1 MLRYGLVTA
10 DTRNEGTGSQMGQ
23 RTVLVA
29 EDSPVIRKLIG
40 MCLRGLD
47 AELIEVGDGIAAVEA
62 AHAHA
67 PDVMILD
74 VGLPGKD
81 GWTVLRELRA
91 GSATMDL
98 PVLMLTG
105 HTGDSDR
112 RKAEAIGVSGFMTKP
127 FQPNELREA
136 LTDLVQFATTVP
148 VGEVS

>member
-1 MLRYGLVTA
+1 MT
-10 DTRNEGTGSQMGQ
+10 Q

-40 MCLRGLD
+40 MCLRGMGTG
-47 AELIEVGDGIAAVEA
+47 IEEVADGISAVEKA
-62 AHAHA
+62 VELK
-67 PDVMILD
+67 PDVLILD

-91 GSATMDL
+91 NDATVDL
-98 PVLMLTG
+98 PILMLTG
-105 HTGDSDR
+105 HTTTSDR

-136 LTDLVQFATTVP
+136 LLGLAEFDATVP
-148 VGEVS
+148 AQS